1 MPKEN
6 NKMQVD
12 IDTLKKQNVNDLLS
26 IKELYN
32 RIEELGEKITQI
44 KYIDNTLV
52 KKIKKEYESLKK
64 TIFDENAILNLD
76 SKIDETKSL
85 LQNKVEKAKTEIS
98 TNINEIN
105 TQLTNIVNKQEV
117 YVTDFGADSSGNN
130 DSCTQIQQA
139 IDYAYT
145 NNKKTVVFS
154 EGRYK
159 ITNGF
164 KFRGG
169 IKYYSPNNGAII
181 FIDDGYIGTSEGILN
196 NYNGVTVYNEESADS
211 FEIENLTF
219 LYDSALK
226 FDSKTF
232 LLLKNVNGVNINKCK
247 FIQNKKLTT
256 FETEI
261 TNIDLYACCKNVNI
275 TNCEFTILSDTL
287 AGGNIWIR
295 NFAVDNEELSNLTEN
310 IVIDNCKFLKK
321 AHDEMIAVFNVNGGS
336 IKNVVIKNNNF
347 KMLESTSISPI
358 CLAFR
363 ASGKTFT
370 ENVTFEN
377 NYVDIDNFSFH
388 VLETNRG
395 TGLLKNCNITNNTF
409 YIRTTTSSNTF
420 FNYGTGPTES
430 VNINNNTIYFIK
442 ENDNYYPVSQGVKG
456 VNNANNNYIYGYVK
470 EGIYDC
476 DNACNNIIELRNEF
490 NGIGCTQC
498 RNIINNIIKDV
509 YTGIKILGDEN
520 IFIQNNRITLS
531 DKELSTSFMFQGTTL
546 NTFTIIKD
554 NFIDKIEGT
563 KTNLRYLSMDKS
575 PNIKVSFENNKV
587 SENLNFYSPV
597 IKLYYARNNLI
608 GTISDTFGGI
618 PNYRVRDIL
627 PVGHEVF
634 DPTTSK
640 KYIKITDTNNSNE
653 DWKEINMTL
662 I

>member
-44 KYIDNTLV
+44 KYIDNTVV
-52 KKIKKEYESLKK
+52 KKLKKEYAKLKK
-64 TIFDENAILNLD
+64 IILD
-76 SKIDETKSL
+76 
-85 LQNKVEKAKTEIS
+85 QNIQVK
-98 TNINEIN
+98 
-105 TQLTNIVNKQEV
+105 LTNDIETINSQMVAITNKQEV
-117 YVTDFGADSSGNN
+117 LVSDFGADTTGVN
-130 DSCTQIQQA
+130 DSYIQIQEA

-145 NNKKTVVFS
+145 NNKKTIVFP
-154 EGRYK
+154 EGKYK
-159 ITNGF
+159 ITKGF
-164 KFRGG
+164 KFRNG
-169 IKYYSPNNGAII
+169 IKYYSPNNGATI
-181 FIDDGYIGTSEGILN
+181 FIDDNYIGTSEGILS
-196 NYNGVTVYNEESADS
+196 NYNGSNIYNEDTADS
-211 FEIENLTF
+211 FELENLTF
-219 LYDSALK
+219 LYDTNLK

-275 TNCEFTILSDTL
+275 TNCEFTILSDTS

-442 ENDNYYPVSQGVKG
+442 ENDNYYPVSQGIKG
-456 VNNANNNYIYGYVK
+456 ANNANNNYIYGYVK
-470 EGIYDC
+470 EAIYDC
-476 DNACNNIIELRNEF
+476 DNACNNIIELANEF
-490 NGIGCTQC
+490 NGVGCTQC

-509 YTGIKILGDEN
+509 YTGIKILGNEN

-531 DKELSTSFMFQGTTL
+531 DKELSTSFMFQGATL

-597 IKLYYARNNLI
+597 MKLYYARNNLI

-618 PNYRVRDIL
+618 PNYKVRDIL

-634 DPTTSK
+634 DSTTSK

>member
-1 MPKEN
+1 MANRNYIILEDKDGKEVLPVTDGN
-6 NKMQVD
+6 GVFVEGGTKKLENKLTE
-12 IDTLKKQNVNDLLS
+12 I
-26 IKELYN
+26 
-32 RIEELGEKITQI
+32 
-44 KYIDNTLV
+44 
-52 KKIKKEYESLKK
+52 
-64 TIFDENAILNLD
+64 D
-76 SKIDETKSL
+76 SKT
-85 LQNKVEKAKTEIS
+85 TELNEQLD
-98 TNINEIN
+98 NIE
-105 TQLTNIVNKQEV
+105 NKQEV
-117 YVTDFGADSSGNN
+117 FVTDFGADTTGLN
-130 DSCTQIQQA
+130 DSYMQIQEA
-139 IDYAYT
+139 IDHAYL
-145 NNKKTVVFS
+145 NNKKTIVFP
-154 EGRYK
+154 EGKYK
-159 ITNGF
+159 ITKGF
-164 KFRGG
+164 KFRNG
-169 IKYYSPNNGAII
+169 IKYYSPNNGATI
-181 FIDDGYIGTSEGILN
+181 FIDDNYIGTSEGILG
-196 NYNGVTVYNEESADS
+196 NYNDSNIYNEDTADS
-211 FEIENLTF
+211 FELENLTF
-219 LYDSALK
+219 LYDTNLK

-247 FIQNKKLTT
+247 FIQNKKLAT

-261 TNIDLYACCKNVNI
+261 TNLDLYACCKNVNI
-275 TNCEFTILSDTL
+275 TNCEFTILSDTS

-310 IVIDNCKFLKK
+310 IVVDNCKFLKK

-363 ASGKTFT
+363 ASGETFT

-430 VNINNNTIYFIK
+430 VNINNNAIYFIK
-442 ENDNYYPVSQGVKG
+442 ENDNYCPVSQGIKG

-470 EGIYDC
+470 EGIYNC
-476 DNACNNIIELRNEF
+476 DNACNNIIELANEF
-490 NGIGCTQC
+490 DGIGCTQC

-509 YTGIKILGDEN
+509 YTGIKILGNEN

-531 DKELSTSFMFQGTTL
+531 DKELSVSFMFQGTTL

-554 NFIDKIEGT
+554 NFIDKIEGII
-563 KTNLRYLSMDKS
+563 TNVRYLWIDTS
-575 PNIKVSFENNKV
+575 PDIKISFENNIV
-587 SENLNFYSPV
+587 SGNYNFYSTV
-597 IKLYYARNNLI
+597 NKLYYAKNNVI
-608 GTISDTFGGI
+608 GNYSDMYSGI
-618 PNYRVRDIL
+618 PNYRIRDIL

-634 DPTTSK
+634 DSSNSK
-640 KYIKITDTNNSNE
+640 KYIKISDTNNSNE
-653 DWKEINMTL
+653 DWKEISMTL